1 MLQFPTM
8 TKNYGSVR
16 NIWEGSVAG
25 EGILSEIKPLI
36 RDLRSNW
43 HINAGLCHHRL
54 KSMKKVINA
63 YLPKE
68 ETVYIPTNH
77 CTYDSIET
85 IIGMFHAKKPLSL
98 MCIENKRYIL
108 SLDSDDKYVEVVPES
123 FCKFHF
129 GMPFWNWVLLEDI
142 KDIQIELKQVKHYCL
157 LLPLLQDTRTEHER
171 MSESYGLITSDW
183 LEMNIFGEIVH
194 PTFMNSQ
201 YSHDNEPTNNDG
213 NREGELL

>member
-1 MLQFPTM
+1 M

-43 HINAGLCHHRL
+43 HINAGLRHHRL

-98 MCIENKRYIL
+98 MCIEKKDTFYCWIVMTNMLKLYL
-108 SLDSDDKYVEVVPES
+108 KAFAS
-123 FCKFHF
+123 FTLECHF
-129 GMPFWNWVLLEDI
+129 GI
-142 KDIQIELKQVKHYCL
+142 G
-157 LLPLLQDTRTEHER
+157 
-171 MSESYGLITSDW
+171 SYWKTSKISK
-183 LEMNIFGEIVH
+183 L
-194 PTFMNSQ
+194 NS
-201 YSHDNEPTNNDG
+201 
-213 NREGELL
+213 NR

>member
-1 MLQFPTM
+1 
-8 TKNYGSVR
+8 
-16 NIWEGSVAG
+16 
-25 EGILSEIKPLI
+25 
-36 RDLRSNW
+36 
-43 HINAGLCHHRL
+43 
-54 KSMKKVINA
+54 
-63 YLPKE
+63 
-68 ETVYIPTNH
+68 
-77 CTYDSIET
+77 
-85 IIGMFHAKKPLSL
+85 

-108 SLDSDDKYVEVVPES
+108 LLDSDDKYVEVVPES
-123 FCKFHF
+123 FCKFCF
-129 GMPFWNWVLLEDI
+129 GMPFWNWILLEDI

-157 LLPLLQDTRTEHER
+157 LLPLLQDTRIEHER